1 MSHHR
6 SRTLPPGFWGVVLL
20 PKHFLRSMIK
30 NNTTAYPENKLEI
43 FEAFHDTIY
52 HDYDAYLSGP
62 TPIRMKMLGFWEYF
76 SESFANPQKT
86 FKKIKKAGNSKNYE
100 AAVKEIFK
108 NG

>member
-1 MSHHR
+1 MIGR
-6 SRTLPPGFWGVVLL
+6 GLIADPFLPA
-20 PKHFLRSMIK
+20 MIK
-30 NNTTAYPENKLEI
+30 NNTTEYPKNKLEI
-43 FEAFHDTIY
+43 FEAFHETIY

-76 SESFANPQKT
+76 SESFSNPQKT
-86 FKKIKKAGNSKNYE
+86 FKKIKKAGNSKNYK